1 MDKKRLRVALT
12 VLEAVKNEYPETKK
26 FIENLMDEECQKEKI
41 SADEVIF
48 FTSLEAKSYLRKTFL
63 FCSEYVKRYFIKL
76 NSLGYIIF
84 THVLSRYLDLVYQKL
99 LRFFTDKANQ
109 RKQFCKN
116 DGYGVLLQLL
126 IV

>member
-48 FTSLEAKSYLRKTFL
+48 FTSLEAKSYLRKTFFVAVSML
-63 FCSEYVKRYFIKL
+63 KRYWIKL
-76 NSLGYIIF
+76 
-84 THVLSRYLDLVYQKL
+84 
-99 LRFFTDKANQ
+99 KAMKCFYNP
-109 RKQFCKN
+109 
-116 DGYGVLLQLL
+116 
-126 IV
+126 